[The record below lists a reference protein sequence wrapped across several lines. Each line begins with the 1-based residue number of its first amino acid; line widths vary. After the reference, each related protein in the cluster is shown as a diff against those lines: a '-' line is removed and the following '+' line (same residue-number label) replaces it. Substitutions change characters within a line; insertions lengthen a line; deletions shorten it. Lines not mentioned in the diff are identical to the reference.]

1 MKATE
6 LRQLTRDELEAK
18 AIAMRGEY
26 FGARVRFATGQ
37 LENTAKLRSLRR
49 DIARLETILREKA
62 GRAAP
67 GPPGHQTG
75 PNASDRPSREVG
87 ASR

>member
-1 MKATE
+1 VKASE
-6 LRQLTRDELEAK
+6 LRELTRDELEAK
-18 AIAMRGEY
+18 ATASRGEY

-37 LENTAKLRSLRR
+37 LENTAKLRSMRR

-62 GRAAP
+62 GPKALGRA
-67 GPPGHQTG
+67 
-75 PNASDRPSREVG
+75 SREVG

>member
-1 MKATE
+1 VKATE
-6 LRQLTRDELEAK
+6 VRELTRDELEAK
-18 AIAMRGEY
+18 ATAMRGEY

-67 GPPGHQTG
+67 GPPSDPTG
-75 PNASDRPSREVG
+75 PKASGRPSREVG

>member
-1 MKATE
+1 MKASE
-6 LRQLTRDELEAK
+6 LRDLSRDELEAK
-18 AIAMRGEY
+18 ATAMRGEY

-37 LENTAKLRSLRR
+37 LENTAKLRHLRR

-67 GPPGHQTG
+67 GPQGHQAGRMAPGT
-75 PNASDRPSREVG
+75 PRNKVG